1 LRNKIIKNKFVYLS
15 IIKNNNMK
23 KYLVIDIENGN
34 NFYLVDD
41 LTILINEMYECELFD
56 NEFEVVK
63 GWFFDN
69 FKVFVSG
76 SDIIELTRDID

>member
-1 LRNKIIKNKFVYLS
+1 
-15 IIKNNNMK
+15 MK
-23 KYLVIDIENGN
+23 KYLVIDIKNGN

-41 LTILINEMYECELFD
+41 LTILISEMYECELFD